1 MERQQDGEGPTAQ
14 ESLDALAQ
22 TAALNARRLKR
33 PRRYWISVAFM
44 MTVFPLLPLAVG
56 LPPLIRF
63 IVPPVLI
70 AVVAA
75 FAAWKQPT
83 AVRKI
88 RLRGLRTLPLIG
100 LVLLA
105 VVLAMLNMYVYSAT
119 QWWGVPLASAAL
131 MFAIVAVGG
140 PAIDRGWARTASY
153 RDE

>member
-1 MERQQDGEGPTAQ
+1 MERHPNGENPTAQ

-22 TAALNARRLKR
+22 TAVLNAKRLER

-44 MTVFPLLPLAVG
+44 MAVFPLLPLAMG

-63 IVPPVLI
+63 IAPPMLI
-70 AVVAA
+70 AVIAIVAA
-75 FAAWKQPT
+75 WRQPT

-100 LVLLA
+100 LVALVTA
-105 VVLAMLNMYVYSAT
+105 VAMLNMYVYSAT

-131 MFAIVAVGG
+131 MFAVVTVGG
-140 PAIDRGWARTASY
+140 PAIDRGWARTASHHN
-153 RDE
+153 E